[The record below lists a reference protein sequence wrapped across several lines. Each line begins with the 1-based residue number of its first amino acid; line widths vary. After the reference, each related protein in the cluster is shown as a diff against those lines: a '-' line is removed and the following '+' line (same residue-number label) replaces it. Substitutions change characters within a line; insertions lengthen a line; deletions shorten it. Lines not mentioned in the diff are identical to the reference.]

1 MKKIAKWV
9 RGWTSEASE
18 LGERVTKGEGEE
30 DNRSLGLQDTHHYIY
45 YKIDKPQSPTV

>member
-9 RGWTSEASE
+9 RVE
-18 LGERVTKGEGEE
+18 LLKLANLVKGLPREKGEE

-45 YKIDKPQSPTV
+45 